1 MSYPESP
8 NDSGYGSGDC
18 YSSDDED
25 CYGEGSSEGSGEGQ
39 HKYKYR
45 EEEEE
50 EEGSGWEQEVQE
62 KEDAAPQWP
71 PWVTGTTPPPSGGED
86 RVVFE
91 EGGHQTPHVQ
101 TAGAT
106 LHHASVLLAL
116 LLPLLW
122 LLA

>member
-1 MSYPESP
+1 MSSPESP
-8 NDSGYGSGDC
+8 NDSGYSSGDC

-25 CYGEGSSEGSGEGQ
+25 CYGEGSSEGSGEEQ

-45 EEEEE
+45 EEEE

-86 RVVFE
+86 GVVFE
-91 EGGHQTPHVQ
+91 EGGHQTPRVQ
-101 TAGAT
+101 TARAT
-106 LHHASVLLAL
+106 LHYPTVLLAT

-122 LLA
+122 LLI